1 MILHLSEKCKI
12 VFLRKVKPVFF
23 RKLENAKTR
32 AVVKT
37 FERGLSDH
45 LEKITG
51 RLGAFKYTHS
61 FATSLR
67 VLRHHAP
74 SAGPRVQPL
83 LGD

>member
-12 VFLRKVKPVFF
+12 VCLRKVKPVFF

-51 RLGAFKYTHS
+51 
-61 FATSLR
+61 
-67 VLRHHAP
+67 
-74 SAGPRVQPL
+74 
-83 LGD
+83 